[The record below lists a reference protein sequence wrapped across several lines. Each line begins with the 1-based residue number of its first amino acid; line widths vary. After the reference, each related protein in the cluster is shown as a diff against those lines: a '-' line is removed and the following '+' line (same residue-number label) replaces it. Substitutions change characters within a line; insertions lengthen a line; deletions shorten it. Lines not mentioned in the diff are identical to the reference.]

1 MWYFSNHP
9 KRWLFIPKKNLR
21 LATPPCLCW
30 DILLLLLSSS
40 NVNQA
45 SLTSPD
51 IFLRNKITY
60 PSPVLGG
67 LGLVGHGAFC
77 SFFGLRRCFLC
88 VEGWREEQKLEVT
101 QTKSRIFWTLW
112 RRKNLTLKPFRKN
125 MAEFMLHS
133 TLKRCKKL
141 PRPDSEF
148 TAEITTGNL
157 VPRVEGGASPRVS
170 GLPPLRLGATS
181 PPPPDDLRLEQPGF
195 HQPLR
200 RSLSMQRET
209 PAKNPAQKNR
219 TCCLKPMVST
229 NSWGGF
235 PQGGFE
241 TKIWWKIHPN

>member
-1 MWYFSNHP
+1 MWYFSTHP

-67 LGLVGHGAFC
+67 LGLVGHGSFC

-133 TLKRCKKL
+133 TLKRCKNCH
-141 PRPDSEF
+141 DQ
-148 TAEITTGNL
+148 IQN
-157 VPRVEGGASPRVS
+157 SPRK
-170 GLPPLRLGATS
+170 S
-181 PPPPDDLRLEQPGF
+181 PPEILFHVSRVARPPGCRAC
-195 HQPLR
+195 PLF
-200 RSLSMQRET
+200 
-209 PAKNPAQKNR
+209 A
-219 TCCLKPMVST
+219 
-229 NSWGGF
+229 
-235 PQGGFE
+235 
-241 TKIWWKIHPN
+241 